1 MPVNGHE
8 KLPNLKA
15 VIFDYGNVLC
25 LPPTREDIEGSARIL
40 GIPPGRF
47 QVLWSRHR
55 DRYDR
60 GDLSRELYW
69 KQVAED
75 AGTPLQLRQLQ
86 DLAERDV
93 IMWSRTQPAMI
104 AWLEDLSASG
114 MKTAVLSNMHAD
126 MIRHVRDN
134 FAWLKRVNS
143 ATFSAEVRL
152 IKPEPAIYEHCL
164 RGLGVAPAETLF
176 IDDREVNLRAAQAIG
191 IHGIHFRS
199 VGELC
204 SELEAAGFPTL
215 LPKTPSGSASAD

>member
-25 LPPTREDIEGSARIL
+25 LPPTRADIEGSARIL
-40 GIPPGRF
+40 GVPPDRF
-47 QVLWSRHR
+47 RVLWSRHR

-75 AGTPLQLRQLQ
+75 AGTPLQSRQLQ

-93 IMWSRTQPAMI
+93 IMWSRTHPAMI
-104 AWLEDLSASG
+104 TWLEDLSASG

-152 IKPEPAIYEHCL
+152 IKPEPGIYEHCL
-164 RGLGVAPAETLF
+164 RSLGVAPTETLF
-176 IDDREVNLRAAQAIG
+176 IDDREVNLAAAEAIG

-199 VGELC
+199 VAELR
-204 SELEAAGFPTL
+204 SELEAAGFPTP
-215 LPKTPSGSASAD
+215 LPKPASGNALAN